1 MHLVG
6 RHRAGP
12 RSCSVSEDRTAGA
25 GGILTAIFSHPAD
38 KRTESGLSEFGYRN
52 PIRGSSVRTPVV
64 LSAINMSS
72 SRR

>member
-38 KRTESGLSEFGYRN
+38 KRTESGLSEFGLPQPHPRVQRSYTGGPQHN
-52 PIRGSSVRTPVV
+52 
-64 LSAINMSS
+64 
-72 SRR
+72 